1 MAPRKR
7 KPLSIFVVSDAT
19 GTTAEAVAR
28 SALVQ
33 FGRSPA
39 RLRRFPF
46 VRSEEQIEG
55 IVGEAPERDC
65 IVIFTLV
72 NPDLAG
78 VLRKRCRERGIPA
91 IDVIG
96 PLLAFFGEK
105 LRHAPSMKPGALR
118 HETEEAYKVG
128 EAIHYTL
135 RHDDGQNPGTWD
147 KADLLILGVSRTGKT
162 PTSIFLSCRKLKIA
176 NVPIVRGVDLP
187 SAAYELPIPKVGFR
201 IGLDRLLEL
210 RAQRVD
216 RLPVVAIRGYQGR
229 GSVFEELE
237 YGERLFKKIPGIKTI
252 DVTNRS
258 IEETSEWIV
267 RHAL

>member
-1 MAPRKR
+1 MAPPKR
-7 KPLSIFVVSDAT
+7 TPLTIFVVSDAT

-46 VRSEEQIEG
+46 VRTEEQIEA
-55 IVGEAPERDC
+55 IVEELPARDC
-65 IVIFTLV
+65 IVVFTLV
-72 NPDLAG
+72 YPDLAA
-78 VLRKRCRERGIPA
+78 VLAKRCRERSVPA
-91 IDVIG
+91 VDVIG
-96 PLLAFFGEK
+96 PLLGFYGK
-105 LRHAPSMKPGALR
+105 MLRHAPKRKPGALR
-118 HETEEAYKVG
+118 HESEEAFKVT

-135 RHDDGQNPGTWD
+135 RHDDGQNPGTWNQ
-147 KADLLILGVSRTGKT
+147 ADLLILGVSRTGKT

-176 NVPIVRGVDLP
+176 NIPIVNGVDLP
-187 SAAYELPIPKVGFR
+187 RSVYELPVPKVGFR

-216 RLPVVAIRGYQGR
+216 RLPVAAVRGYQGR
-229 GSVFEELE
+229 ASVFEEIE
-237 YGERLFKKIPGIKTI
+237 YGERIFKKMPGIRTI